1 MGKPTEELRA
11 RLDERGI
18 KYNVLNQDGL
28 ETVTY
33 FDLPDGREV
42 GYTEFSSGNTQL
54 RIWNETPEQAITA
67 TVGAGTCHIIEDEDT
82 GYLTCS
88 ECGAIQPDDYTVYH
102 CWCCGKKIKED

>member
-1 MGKPTEELRA
+1 MDEKLDGKIFAETEWL
-11 RLDERGI
+11 
-18 KYNVLNQDGL
+18 
-28 ETVTY
+28 
-33 FDLPDGREV
+33 
-42 GYTEFSSGNTQL
+42 
-54 RIWNETPEQAITA
+54 TPEQAIAA